1 MLPRMTFDSLL
12 IASSIA
18 LFGAGIGAWILSAP
32 LKAVARQYLRF
43 AAMLLAALAVAAPLG
58 LGDVAALLL
67 LPLASVSLTLSALA
81 RFARVL
87 PQFPATLA
95 LVAALMGG
103 IGAMLLGFWVLALVP
118 VAIAGLVIIAAA
130 LHGVA
135 PIPAI
140 AGAALLASGLGYVQQ
155 GAGAGVLL
163 SCAAALVG
171 LARSAQ
177 LLRSTNKAVFGADAP
192 KGRGAALP

>member
-1 MLPRMTFDSLL
+1 MALDSVL
-12 IASSIA
+12 IASSVA
-18 LFGAGIGAWILSAP
+18 LFGAGIGAWVLSAP

-67 LPLASVSLTLSALA
+67 LPLASASLALSALA
-81 RFARVL
+81 RFARPL

-135 PIPAI
+135 PMPVI
-140 AGAALLASGLGYVQQ
+140 AGAALLASGLGTVQQ

-163 SCAAALVG
+163 LCAASLIG
-171 LARSAQ
+171 LARGNQ
-177 LLRSTNKAVFGADAP
+177 LLRSTSKPVFGAPAP
-192 KGRGAALP
+192 

>member
-1 MLPRMTFDSLL
+1 MALDSALL

-18 LFGAGIGAWILSAP
+18 LFGAGIGAWIVSAP
-32 LKAVARQYLRF
+32 LKAIARQYLRF
-43 AAMLLAALAVAAPLG
+43 AAMLLAALGCAAPLG

-67 LPLASVSLTLSALA
+67 LPLASASLALSALA
-81 RFARVL
+81 RFAKPL

-103 IGAMLLGFWVLALVP
+103 ISAMLLGFWVLALVP
-118 VAIAGLVIIAAA
+118 VAVAGLVIIAAA

-135 PIPAI
+135 PMPVI

-163 SCAAALVG
+163 LCAAALVG
-171 LARSAQ
+171 LARGSQ
-177 LLRSTNKAVFGADAP
+177 LLRSTNKAL
-192 KGRGAALP
+192 RGAALP

>member
-1 MLPRMTFDSLL
+1 VALDSGLL

-32 LKAVARQYLRF
+32 LKAVARLYLRF
-43 AAMLLAALAVAAPLG
+43 AAMLLAALAVAASLG

-67 LPLASVSLTLSALA
+67 LPLASASLALSALA
-81 RFARVL
+81 RFARPL
-87 PQFPATLA
+87 PPFPATLA
-95 LVAALMGG
+95 LVAALTGG
-103 IGAMLLGFWVLALVP
+103 IGAMLLGFWLLALLP
-118 VAIAGLVIIAAA
+118 VAVASLAIIAAA

-135 PIPAI
+135 PIPVI

-163 SCAAALVG
+163 LCAASLVG
-171 LARSAQ
+171 LARDSQ
-177 LLRSTNKAVFGADAP
+177 LLRSTKSAL
-192 KGRGAALP
+192 RGAALP

>member
-1 MLPRMTFDSLL
+1 MVLDSALL

-18 LFGAGIGAWILSAP
+18 LFGAGVGAWFLSAP

-43 AAMLLAALAVAAPLG
+43 ATMLFAALAASALLG

-67 LPLASVSLTLSALA
+67 LPLASASLALSALA
-81 RFARVL
+81 RFARPL
-87 PQFPATLA
+87 PQLPATLA

-103 IGAMLLGFWVLALVP
+103 IAAMLLGFWVLALVP
-118 VAIAGLVIIAAA
+118 VAVAGLAIIAAA

-135 PIPAI
+135 PMSAI

-163 SCAAALVG
+163 LCAASVVG
-171 LARSAQ
+171 LARGAQ
-177 LLRSTNKAVFGADAP
+177 LLRSSSRPFFGASAP
-192 KGRGAALP
+192 

>member
-1 MLPRMTFDSLL
+1 MLPRMAFDSLL
-12 IASSIA
+12 IASSLA
-18 LFGAGIGAWILSAP
+18 LFGAGVGAWVLAAP
-32 LKAVARQYLRF
+32 LKAVARLYLRF
-43 AAMLLAALAVAAPLG
+43 AAMLFAALAVAAPLG

-67 LPLASVSLTLSALA
+67 LPLASASLALSALA
-81 RFARVL
+81 RFARPL

-103 IGAMLLGFWVLALVP
+103 IGAMLLGFWLLALLP
-118 VAIAGLVIIAAA
+118 VAVAGLVIIAAA

-163 SCAAALVG
+163 LCAAALIG
-171 LARSAQ
+171 LARGNQ
-177 LLRSTNKAVFGADAP
+177 LLRSTSKAL
-192 KGRGAALP
+192 RGAALP